1 MHGCGKEILRKMEFD
16 VAEPGDE
23 NEEFED
29 FLQSAEGREMLLDE
43 MDLMM
48 DEMYGQKAIAE
59 DWIARNEDK
68 GEIPTLESVL
78 CMV

>member
-1 MHGCGKEILRKMEFD
+1 MG
-16 VAEPGDE
+16 
-23 NEEFED
+23 
-29 FLQSAEGREMLLDE
+29 
-43 MDLMM
+43 LMM